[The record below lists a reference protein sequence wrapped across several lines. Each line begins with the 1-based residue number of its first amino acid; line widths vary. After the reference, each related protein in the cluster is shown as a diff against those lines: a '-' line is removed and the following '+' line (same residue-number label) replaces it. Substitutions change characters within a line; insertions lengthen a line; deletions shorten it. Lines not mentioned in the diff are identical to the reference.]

1 MINKC
6 IDVDLLFL
14 VINKLKLNVIWLEFG
29 YFFVCNVL
37 N

>member
-6 IDVDLLFL
+6 IDVDLFL
-14 VINKLKLNVIWLEFG
+14 VINKLKLNVIRLEFG

>member
-6 IDVDLLFL
+6 IDVDLFL

>member
-6 IDVDLLFL
+6 IDVDLFL
-14 VINKLKLNVIWLEFG
+14 VINKLKLNVIGLEFG